1 MFRCCFLFFMLAFLA
16 QTQAQNMVT
25 SSNADSSVLITKD
38 KRLNELLDKQRKQ
51 NLEKQTMPGYR
62 VQIYFGV
69 NRPKASEVKLDFTSK
84 YPEVPSYLSYQ
95 QPNFKVRVGDFVS
108 RLEAQKFLKQLEG
121 KYPTTFVVTDDVNLP
136 PLH

>member
-1 MFRCCFLFFMLAFLA
+1 
-16 QTQAQNMVT
+16 MVT

-121 KYPTTFVVTDDVNLP
+121 KYPTTFVVTDDVNLR